1 MSSTLIHICYGQ
13 LKMLHILLSLRV
25 IFLALKGTPSLVSV
39 LIRPHLLDL
48 MGSEHVVGQI
58 TCISH
63 VISP

>member
-1 MSSTLIHICYGQ
+1 MSSTLIHICDGQ

-48 MGSEHVVGQI
+48 MGSEHVV
-58 TCISH
+58 
-63 VISP
+63 